1 MHFSAP
7 KSAPVHESVSADRM
21 VSQLSKLILYIT
33 LSRKKKQVVLYQK
46 GVQVSLLTRHNNIHI
61 LPLIPFNDYPHSS
74 SFCLIFHSPAVT
86 DKEHFYPN
94 TFFNNSIIS
103 SFSVHIFS
111 MNFDQ
116 MVLAPASQ

>member
-61 LPLIPFNDYPHSS
+61 LPLIPFNDYPHSPLS
-74 SFCLIFHSPAVT
+74 IYFILYKLYSLLQLLQQAEVPGQEYKDPHHSLLQPYL
-86 DKEHFYPN
+86 F
-94 TFFNNSIIS
+94 
-103 SFSVHIFS
+103 
-111 MNFDQ
+111 
-116 MVLAPASQ
+116 L

>member
-86 DKEHFYPN
+86 DKEHFYHLHN
-94 TFFNNSIIS
+94 
-103 SFSVHIFS
+103 
-111 MNFDQ
+111 
-116 MVLAPASQ
+116 LALKKNIAGCATY